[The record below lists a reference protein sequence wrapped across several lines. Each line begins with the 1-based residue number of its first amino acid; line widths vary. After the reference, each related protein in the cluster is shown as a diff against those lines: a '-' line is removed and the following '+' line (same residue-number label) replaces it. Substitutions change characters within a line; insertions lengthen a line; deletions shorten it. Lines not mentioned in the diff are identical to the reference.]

1 MVARSR
7 QASTAASTVMKMASR
22 YWVGTNNNTVRSVR
36 IGGIDEACK
45 GNEMFVHIFDKADKP
60 LYQNKVTIS
69 STQHTISFP
78 APYLVTDDIEVL
90 KLWIEGLNGK

>member
-1 MVARSR
+1 MI
-7 QASTAASTVMKMASR
+7 KMASR
-22 YWVGTNNNTVRSVR
+22 YWVGTNDNTVRSVR

-60 LYQNKVTIS
+60 LYQGKVTIS

-90 KLWIEGLNGK
+90 KIWIEGPNGK